1 MQTVNTVHVYA
12 TENRKEYI
20 IMNENVI
27 KYQTVMAWVRT
38 LLAKDI
44 ISRQEYSIID
54 TMMLKKYGVSSCSI
68 FR

>member
-1 MQTVNTVHVYA
+1 MQTVNAVHVYA

-27 KYQTVMAWVRT
+27 KYQTVMAWVRP